1 VLGLKNE
8 ELEVQI
14 LTSPKNTIIKKNH
27 TLKDTNANN
36 EEESISC
43 Y

>member
-8 ELEVQI
+8 ELEVQF
-14 LTSPKNTIIKKNH
+14 LTSPKNTIIKKNR

-36 EEESISC
+36 EESINC